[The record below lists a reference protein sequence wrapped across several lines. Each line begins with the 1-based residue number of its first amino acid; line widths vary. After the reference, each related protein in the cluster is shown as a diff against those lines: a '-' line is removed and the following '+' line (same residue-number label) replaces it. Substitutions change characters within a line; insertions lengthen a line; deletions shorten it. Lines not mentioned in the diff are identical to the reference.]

1 MLNDTM
7 HQVIYES
14 INLFYNK
21 KNNSNQYKIVPMS
34 DISSVLHAGLK
45 ELNCK
50 LQKPCQ
56 STKNKFLTDLRTS
69 R

>member
-21 KNNSNQYKIVPMS
+21 KNNSNQHKIVPMS

-50 LQKPCQ
+50 TQ
-56 STKNKFLTDLRTS
+56 
-69 R
+69 